1 MMTMSNKK
9 TASRYFD
16 SVAEDYGEN
25 YLSPRGKYPTL
36 LIRRLRMLN
45 MMPEEPGTAL
55 DAGCGPGMLLSDFIL
70 NGHRAIGFDISPQMI
85 HAARE
90 NNELFTGERCDMLL
104 NDLEQIPLRDG
115 SVDVFT
121 AAGVLE
127 YLPRDNQALS
137 EVSRILRPG
146 GVAIIT
152 VTNATTPLWVAETL
166 LKILGVWGVVYT
178 RIKRGESF
186 PAARVHVPSRFSREA
201 SLHGLKEVHREYFHF
216 TPLPFPLD
224 NVFKEYS
231 IKKGLE
237 MERLS
242 KTRWGF
248 LGRGCILKYVKA
260 A

>member
-1 MMTMSNKK
+1 MTMTNKE
-9 TASRYFD
+9 TATRFFD
-16 SVAEDYGEN
+16 SVAENYLGEN
-25 YLSPRGKYPTL
+25 YLSLAGKYPTL
-36 LIRRLRMLN
+36 MIRHLRMLN
-45 MMPEEPGTAL
+45 MMPEVTGTAL
-55 DAGCGPGMLLSDFIL
+55 DAGCGSGVFLRDLTL

-85 HAARE
+85 QAAKMDNGLSPGR
-90 NNELFTGERCDMLL
+90 RCDMLL
-104 NDLEQIPLRDG
+104 SDLEQIPLRDG

-121 AAGVLE
+121 AAGVIE
-127 YLPRDNQALS
+127 YLPRDSQALS
-137 EVSRILRPG
+137 EVSRILKLG

-152 VTNATTPLWVAETL
+152 LTNATTPLWVAETI
-166 LKILGVWGVVYT
+166 LKKLGVWGAVYT
-178 RIKRGESF
+178 HIKKGESF
-186 PAARVHVPSRFSREA
+186 PAARVHVPNRFSREA
-201 SLHGLKEVHREYFHF
+201 SLHGLKEAHREYFHF